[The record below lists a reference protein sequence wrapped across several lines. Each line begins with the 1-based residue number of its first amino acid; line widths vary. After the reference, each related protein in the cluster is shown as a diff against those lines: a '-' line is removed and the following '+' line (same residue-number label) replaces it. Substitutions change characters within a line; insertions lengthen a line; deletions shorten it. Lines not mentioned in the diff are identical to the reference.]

1 MTSNATTIRKLTFQ
15 AQPSDK
21 DRNNYSLSVNDM
33 IYSLFDKAIQA
44 EFSNLQ
50 DAAVLITPSKMA
62 DYQCNSAMSIASVYI
77 LILYCFDIL
86 YKI

>member
-44 EFSNLQ
+44 EFSNLP
-50 DAAVLITPSKMA
+50 DATVLIAPSRMA
-62 DYQCNSAMSIASVYI
+62 DYQCNSAMSISHVKMLNI
-77 LILYCFDIL
+77 
-86 YKI
+86 